1 MSDDKEPRRKR
12 ASSKSTLTKKD
23 DFVILEVAEFLVNT
37 QIARGAYNAEK
48 FYGHVVAKPREALIV
63 KVPVSALGEVSTIK
77 EVIEKL
83 EKEVIDG
90 IDAQVKLREGRG
102 TGVTQVTEIGDVS
115 YLGKPRLQSVV
126 GDEDDSPF

>member
-126 GDEDDSPF
+126 GDEDDSQF